1 MKILFSY
8 DARINTI
15 KIKNA
20 STKKYNTDNNKVIK
34 QVIEQKSLPFDLTSP
49 IIEIINTANIKINVV
64 NPIGIITIAP
74 KSKAPEKDKKQN
86 EMLISENTIDNVG
99 NTF

>member
-1 MKILFSY
+1 MLFSY

-20 STKKYNTDNNKVIK
+20 NPEKYNTANIKVNK
-34 QVIEQKSLPFDLTSP
+34 QVAKQKSLPFDLTSP
-49 IIEIINTANIKINVV
+49 IIEIINTAIIKIIVV
-64 NPIGIITIAP
+64 NPIGIITVAP
-74 KSKAPEKDKKQN
+74 KSNAPDKDKKQN
-86 EMLISENTIDNVG
+86 ETLIRENTIDNVG